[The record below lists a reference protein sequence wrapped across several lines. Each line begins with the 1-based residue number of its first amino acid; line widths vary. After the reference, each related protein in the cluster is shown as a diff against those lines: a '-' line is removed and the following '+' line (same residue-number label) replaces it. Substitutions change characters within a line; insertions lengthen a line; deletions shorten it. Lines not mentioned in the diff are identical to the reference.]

1 MLFGCS
7 PELAS
12 KPEWSVLQSIEQE
25 YRNKK
30 FTEPEILTVRGYEV
44 LGVQGKNGQRIWILL
59 KPQAS
64 PFYKQ
69 MPQGSFEI
77 SHELLDEIRTSG
89 SASETVIECL
99 ASHIFVSE
107 SASH

>member
-1 MLFGCS
+1 MVFGCS
-7 PELAS
+7 AELAS

-30 FTEPEILTVRGYEV
+30 FTEPEILNVRGHEV
-44 LGVQGKNGQRIWILL
+44 LGVRGKSGQRVWILL
-59 KPQAS
+59 NPQAS

-77 SHELLDEIRTSG
+77 SPELLELIRTSG
-89 SASETVIECL
+89 SASETVLECL
-99 ASHIFVSE
+99 ASHISISE
-107 SASH
+107 SSPH